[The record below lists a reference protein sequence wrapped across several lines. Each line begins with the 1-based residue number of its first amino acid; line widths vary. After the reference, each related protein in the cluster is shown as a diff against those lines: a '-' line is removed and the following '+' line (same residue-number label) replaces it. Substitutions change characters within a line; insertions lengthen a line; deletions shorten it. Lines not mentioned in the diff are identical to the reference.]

1 MFIIKTAVM
10 VSWVYSYIRDLTN
23 VCNLLYVNYMS
34 VNGKNPKQRQSMKKT
49 KAELE
54 TWVHSQHF
62 YY

>member
-1 MFIIKTAVM
+1 M